1 MSGVLDILTK
11 SAASLVGG
19 HTGEGAE
26 LAISLAVQGE
36 VAPEQVLRKQLT
48 QPGNRLILTKPI
60 GTGVIFAANMLAQA
74 NGKLVDQALSSM
86 LQSNK
91 TAMEIIKS
99 FSVSGCTDITGFGLL
114 GHAIEM
120 MGKNTDQVGVKI
132 DYKAI
137 PLFDGVG
144 ELFAKGYYASIAEE
158 NYQSLSAVLDAEISN
173 QKFPALFDP
182 QTSGGLLFS
191 VPSDQAEECLNA
203 LHQNGVAKACVIGE
217 VIDQREIV
225 VI

>member
-1 MSGVLDILTK
+1 
-11 SAASLVGG
+11 
-19 HTGEGAE
+19 
-26 LAISLAVQGE
+26 
-36 VAPEQVLRKQLT
+36 
-48 QPGNRLILTKPI
+48 LILTKPI
-60 GTGVIFAANMLAQA
+60 GTGAIFAANMLAQA

-86 LQSNK
+86 LESNK

-99 FSVSGCTDITGFGLL
+99 FAVSGCTDITGFGLL
-114 GHAIEM
+114 GHAFEM
-120 MGKNTDQVGVKI
+120 MGKNTGQALGVKI

-137 PLFDGVG
+137 PLFDGVD

-158 NYQSLSAVLDAEISN
+158 NYQSLSAVLGAEVSN

-191 VPSDQAEECLNA
+191 VPSDQAEACLKA
-203 LHQNGVAKACVIGE
+203 LHQNGVSKACVIGE
-217 VIDQREIV
+217 VIDQRKIV

>member
-1 MSGVLDILTK
+1 
-11 SAASLVGG
+11 
-19 HTGEGAE
+19 
-26 LAISLAVQGE
+26 
-36 VAPEQVLRKQLT
+36 
-48 QPGNRLILTKPI
+48 
-60 GTGVIFAANMLAQA
+60 MLE
-74 NGKLVDQALSSM
+74 
-86 LQSNK
+86 SNK

-114 GHAIEM
+114 GHAFEM
-120 MGKNTDQVGVKI
+120 MGKNTDQTLGVKI

-144 ELFAKGYYASIAEE
+144 ELFTKGYYASIAEE
-158 NYQSLSAVLDAEISN
+158 NYRSLSAVLNAEISN

-191 VPSDQAEECLNA
+191 VPPDQADACLKA

-217 VIDQREIV
+217 VIDPRKIIV
-225 VI
+225 I